1 MLYHVFYQYVAS
13 CHGGLHK
20 KEKFVTIPSSM
31 SPLSLSLS
39 RVSSDDTTQS
49 RQAINLESYSYIMSL
64 SYVHKLI
71 FYSLYCL

>member
-1 MLYHVFYQYVAS
+1 MVVYTK
-13 CHGGLHK
+13 K
-20 KEKFVTIPSSM
+20 KETKRKVCYYSLFYVPSF
-31 SPLSLSLS
+31 SLSLS